1 MAERRERRKA
11 IRVALF
17 GSQLV
22 RTHEGLETRLLDL
35 SLQGG
40 RVAHF
45 GILRPGA
52 CCFLDLPDELGSLRL
67 SAQVLWCTV
76 LGAEW
81 RSDGERHLRCHSEL
95 WFPKLTAVQ
104 QVVLTGI
111 LEQVLAEDRLLLENC
126 TQSA

>member
-1 MAERRERRKA
+1 MAARRERRKA
-11 IRVALF
+11 VRVALS
-17 GSQLV
+17 GNQLV
-22 RTHEGLETRLLDL
+22 RTHAGLEAYLLDL

-52 CCFLDLPDELGSLRL
+52 LCFVQLPDDLGALRL

-81 RSDGERHLRCHSEL
+81 RSDGERHLRCHSGP
-95 WFPKLTAVQ
+95 WFTKLTAVQ

-111 LEQVLAEDRLLLENC
+111 LEQVLAGDRLLLESC
-126 TQSA
+126 TRSA

>member
-11 IRVALF
+11 VRVALS
-17 GSQLV
+17 GTQIV
-22 RTHEGLETRLLDL
+22 RTHEGLAAHLLDL

-40 RVAHF
+40 RVDHF

-52 CCFLDLPDELGSLRL
+52 LCIVQFPADLGALHL

-81 RSDGERHLRCHSEL
+81 RSDGERHLRCQSGL
-95 WFPKLTAVQ
+95 WFTKLTEVQ
-104 QVVLTGI
+104 QVVLTGL
-111 LEQVLAEDRLLLENC
+111 LEQVRAGDPLLLD
-126 TQSA
+126 SYAPSV